1 MAKVKELEKNKVEI
15 EFEISEEAFAKAE
28 QEAYLKNRGKFNIN
42 GFRRGK
48 APKFRIEQE
57 YGKGVFF
64 EDALDIAFPEA
75 YQKAI
80 DENDI
85 FAVSRP
91 ENIDIVSFEQPV
103 TIKVEV
109 WTKPEVELGEYKGIT
124 VEYAAKDITDK
135 DVDDKLVSIQEQN
148 ARFETVDREAQMGD
162 KVIIDYSG
170 SVDGVKFD
178 GGTAE
183 EQTLDLG
190 SGMFIPGFEEQVVG
204 MKAGEEKDITVTFPE
219 QYHAADLAGKEAVFA
234 VRLQETKQ
242 KELPELDDEFAQD
255 ISEFD
260 TLAEYRESVMKDLVE
275 QNEKNIEIAK
285 ENALIET
292 IVEASNVD
300 IPACMIDNQINYQ
313 IQDMA
318 NSLMYQGID
327 LDTYMNYIGTTLD
340 DMKEQMKPGAEKQ
353 VKTQLVMQAVLE
365 AEKIEA
371 EYDDIKEFFAPRAEK
386 EEKPVE
392 EIIAGIKEAEMEY
405 IKDRVKFDKML
416 KVLAENAN
424 YVKKEEQAEGEE
436 E

>member
-28 QEAYLKNRGKFNIN
+28 QEAYLKTRGRYNVK
-42 GFRRGK
+42 GFRKGK
-48 APKFRIEQE
+48 APKVVIENA
-57 YGKGVFF
+57 YGKGIFF
-64 EDALDIAFPEA
+64 EDTLDIAFPEA

-80 DENDI
+80 EENDI

-103 TIKVEV
+103 TLKVEV
-109 WTKPEVELGEYKGIT
+109 WTKPDVELGEYKGIT
-124 VEYAAKDITDK
+124 VEYAAKEITEK
-135 DVDDKLVSIQEQN
+135 DVDAKLASLQEQN
-148 ARFETVDREAQMGD
+148 ARFEAVDREAQMGD

-183 EQTLDLG
+183 EQPLDLG

-204 MKAGEEKDITVTFPE
+204 MKAGEEKDINVTFPE
-219 QYHAADLAGKEAVFA
+219 QYHAEDLAGKEAVFA
-234 VRLQETKQ
+234 VRLQEVKA

-260 TLAEYRESVMKDLVE
+260 TLAEYRESVLKELTE
-275 QNEKNIEIAK
+275 QNAKNMEIAK

-292 IVEASNVD
+292 IVNAANVD
-300 IPACMIDNQINYQ
+300 IPACMIENQVNYQ
-313 IQDMA
+313 LQDMA
-318 NSLMYQGID
+318 NSLMYQGLD
-327 LDTYMNYIGTTLD
+327 MDTYMQYVGTTV
-340 DMKEQMKPGAEKQ
+340 EQMKDQMRPGAEKQ
-353 VKTQLVMQAVLE
+353 VKSQLVMQAVLE
-365 AEKIEA
+365 AEKIEV
-371 EYDDIKEFFAPRAEK
+371 EEEDLKEFFAPRAEK

-392 EIIAGIKEAEMEY
+392 EIIAGIKDAEMEY

-416 KVLAENAN
+416 KLLAENAT
-424 YVKKEEQAEGEE
+424 YVM
-436 E
+436 